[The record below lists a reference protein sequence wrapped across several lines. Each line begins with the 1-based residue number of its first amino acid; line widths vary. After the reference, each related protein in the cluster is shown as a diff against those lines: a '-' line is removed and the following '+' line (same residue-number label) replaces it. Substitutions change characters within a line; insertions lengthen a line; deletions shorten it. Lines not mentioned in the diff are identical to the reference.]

1 MAAKKIGKPLGG
13 VGAERMK
20 GRRNYSLV
28 LDDRLLSKQFV
39 TAKAD
44 AKVDNTAFSSDW
56 SSEETTAPT
65 KAAVFNKINS
75 LSVDTSAFTQE
86 DTDSTS
92 SKVKAF
98 RTGNYGFGAGTSMTF
113 DSVTHKVTI
122 GGDLRV
128 GAINGS
134 SKDIYLDD
142 GVILY
147 KYGSGG
153 STAMLTLD
161 SSNGNKSAQKFAI
174 GSTNPSVPLEVSLS
188 GSSVSLSDG
197 TGIAQLGA
205 DGAANLGIDANDIQA
220 RSGGEEANL
229 FLNRLG
235 GDVTLGA
242 DTNDTITSK
251 GHMVI
256 EGNLTVSGTATAIN
270 TTQTTIND
278 NIIILNNDVTGTP
291 SENAGVEIER
301 GDSTNVALRWNEST
315 DRWQITNDGSS
326 YLNIATGDTTH
337 DAVTIDNQGTG
348 LLSLSTQAIT
358 VNDVMVKSAG
368 DTMTGTLTLSGTS
381 GGSGTTA
388 LSVTGGNSAAS
399 NPAVEITGHLS
410 ATTKS
415 FNIPHPLHE
424 DKRLVYGCLEGPE
437 YGMYARGMGEIGDA
451 SDKDFEKRMVG
462 IELPDYWFKMV
473 GKEYTISL
481 TPYGNYNVWIAKKT
495 EDGFYVKTNA
505 NKAIRFDWS
514 VIGGRL
520 DAKLEVE
527 PNAR

>member
-1 MAAKKIGKPLGG
+1 MPAKKIGKPLGG
-13 VGAERMK
+13 VGAERMRK
-20 GRRNYSLV
+20 RNYSLV
-28 LDDRLLSKQFV
+28 LDDRLISKQFV

-44 AKVDNTAFSSDW
+44 AKVDNTAFASSWALD
-56 SSEETTAPT
+56 ETTAPT
-65 KAAVFNKINS
+65 KAAVFNKINT

-86 DTDSTS
+86 DTDSAS
-92 SKVKAF
+92 SDVRAF
-98 RTGNYGFGAGTSMTF
+98 RTGNYGFGSGSSLAFSEI
-113 DSVTHKVTI
+113 THKVTI
-122 GGDLRV
+122 DGDLRV
-128 GAINGS
+128 GAIDGS
-134 SKDIYLDD
+134 NKDIYLDD

-188 GSSVSLSDG
+188 GSTATLSDG
-197 TGIAQLGA
+197 TGIAQFGA
-205 DGAANLGIDANDIQA
+205 DSGANLGIDANRIQS
-220 RSGGEEANL
+220 RSGGAEANITI
-229 FLNRLG
+229 NPLG

-251 GHMVI
+251 GHMVV

-291 SENAGVEIER
+291 TENAGIEIER
-301 GDSTNVALRWNEST
+301 GDAANRSLRWNEST
-315 DRWQITNDGSS
+315 DRWQIETGDGTYS
-326 YLNIATGDTTH
+326 NIATGDTTH
-337 DAVTIDNQGTG
+337 DAVTIENSGTG
-348 LLSLSTQAIT
+348 LLSLSSQVLT
-358 VNDVMVKSAG
+358 VNDVMVKNTG
-368 DTMTGTLTLSGTS
+368 DTMSGTLTINNDGN
-381 GGSGTTA
+381 TA
-388 LSVTGGNSAAS
+388 LSILGATSSEGSA
-399 NPAVEITGHLS
+399 VDIDGHLS

-415 FNIPHPLHE
+415 FNIPHPLYE

-437 YGMYARGMGEIGDA
+437 YGMYARGTGVIGDGE
-451 SDKDFEKRMVG
+451 EKRMIG

-473 GKEYTISL
+473 GKDYTISL
-481 TPYGNYNVWIAKKT
+481 TPHGNYNVWIGKKT
-495 EDGFYVKTNA
+495 EDGFYVMTNTKGTA
-505 NKAIRFDWS
+505 RFDWN

-527 PNAR
+527 PNA

>member
-1 MAAKKIGKPLGG
+1 MPAKKIGKPLGG

-20 GRRNYSLV
+20 KRNYSLV
-28 LDDRLLSKQFV
+28 LDDRLISKQFV

-44 AKVDNTAFSSDW
+44 AKVDNTAFASSW
-56 SSEETTAPT
+56 ATEETTAPT

-86 DTDSTS
+86 DTDSAS
-92 SKVKAF
+92 SDVRAF
-98 RTGNYGFGAGTSMTF
+98 RTGNYGFGSGSNLAFTEI
-113 DSVTHKVTI
+113 THKVTI
-122 GGDLRV
+122 DGDLRV
-128 GAINGS
+128 GAIDGS
-134 SKDIYLDD
+134 NKDIYLDD
-142 GVILY
+142 GAILY

-188 GSSVSLSDG
+188 GSNATLSDG
-197 TGIAQLGA
+197 TGIAQFGA

-220 RSGGEEANL
+220 RSGGAEADITING
-229 FLNRLG
+229 LG

-251 GHMVI
+251 GHMVV

-278 NIIILNNDVTGTP
+278 NIITLNNDVTGTP
-291 SENAGVEIER
+291 SQNAGIEVER
-301 GDSTNVALRWNEST
+301 GDSDNVALRWNETSDT
-315 DRWQITNDGSS
+315 WQVTTDGSS
-326 YLNIATGDTTH
+326 YADIVTSGAIH

-358 VNDVMVKSAG
+358 VNDVMVKNSG

-381 GGSGTTA
+381 GSSGTTA

-399 NPAVEITGHLS
+399 NAAVEITGHLS

-437 YGMYARGMGEIGDA
+437 YGMYARGTGVIGDGE
-451 SDKDFEKRMVG
+451 EKRMIG

-473 GKEYTISL
+473 GKDYTISL
-481 TPYGNYNVWIAKKT
+481 TPYGNYNVWIGKKT
-495 EDGFYVKTNA
+495 EDGFYVMTDT
-505 NKAIRFDWS
+505 KATARFDWS

-527 PNAR
+527 PNA